1 MRWFKMMTD
10 NLDDPFI
17 QDLICEFGAEGYLVF
32 FGVIS
37 LICRE
42 NKKNVTGKA
51 EFSARFLKQK
61 LHISPT
67 KVRLILDFCQTKG
80 KLFFT
85 FSAEKFNF
93 CFPKIL
99 EIKDDYSRKSG
110 HSPDKVHAKTEVEVE
125 VDIEVDKET
134 HTQEAVCV
142 MVDFFRCEFA
152 KIHGVKPPPDQAKKI
167 YAGLVQHFSLD
178 DLKRATQ
185 AFLECR
191 DPPLFD
197 AGYPIAWLPHRLPG
211 LLAKKTKEAPVLPL
225 KKVRIQPPS
234 GNEEGVWAAA
244 LERIKGEILPD
255 NFTSLIEPIRVAYIN
270 SKSAVLVAPTRY
282 IAAQA
287 GKYYHDYLEQIL
299 GKKIELVAEEEY

>member
-1 MRWFKMMTD
+1 MRWFKMMAD

-32 FGVIS
+32 FGIIS

-42 NKKNVTGKA
+42 NKKNTTGKA

-93 CFPKIL
+93 YFPKIL

-110 HSPDKVHAKTEVEVE
+110 HSPDKVHANTEIE
-125 VDIEVDKET
+125 VDIEVDKDT
-134 HTQEAVCV
+134 HPKKAVCV
-142 MVDFFRCEFA
+142 MVDFFRNEFE

-167 YAGLVQHFSLD
+167 YAGLVSHFSLD

-191 DPPLFD
+191 DPPLFN

-211 LLAKKTKEAPVLPL
+211 LLAKTQKEGPVLPL
-225 KKVRIQPPS
+225 KKVQIQAPS
-234 GNEEGVWAAA
+234 GNEAEVWAAA

-255 NFTSLIEPIRVAYIN
+255 NFTALIEPIRAAYIN
-270 SKSAVLVAPTRY
+270 GKSAVLVAPTRY
-282 IAAQA
+282 IAAQVI
-287 GKYYHDYLEQIL
+287 KYYPGYLEEVL
-299 GKKIELVAEEEY
+299 GKEIELITEEEVE